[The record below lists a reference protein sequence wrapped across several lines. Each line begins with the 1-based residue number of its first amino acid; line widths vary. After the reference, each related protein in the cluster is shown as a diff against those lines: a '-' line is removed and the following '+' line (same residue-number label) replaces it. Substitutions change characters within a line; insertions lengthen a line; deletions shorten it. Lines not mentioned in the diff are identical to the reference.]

1 MSPPNKETRT
11 VPASPLMTVIVPA
24 YNAADC
30 LGRCLSSLIAAGAGD
45 ELQIVVVDDGSS
57 DDTGTLA
64 DTYADTHPMVQ
75 VIHQENKGHGG
86 AINTGIEA
94 AWGTWLK
101 VCDADDAIDP
111 GALRYL
117 LGTMRTWRE
126 EHTEPDLVV
135 TNFVY
140 VREGTP
146 AWYRLGHG
154 PARPGLRGLR
164 RSRHAVRFRRLLPRG
179 RRGGWEDVGRF
190 RPDQYLMMHSLAYR
204 RDVLERAAL
213 RLPEH
218 CFYVDNLFAFE
229 PLRHVHTLTYVDLDL
244 YYYTVGR
251 EGQSVADDV
260 IVSRLDQHDRVNA
273 LMLEAMPH
281 EGEVPAALLRYL
293 VHIYTMSAVVI
304 TTMALRSGTARNLAI
319 KDQLWARLDATRPD
333 VSRRVRATAMGR
345 LMTLPGRAGGWVP
358 VAGYQVARRVLALN

>member
-1 MSPPNKETRT
+1 MT
-11 VPASPLMTVIVPA
+11 ASPLITVVVPA
-24 YNAADC
+24 YNAEDC
-30 LGRCLSSLIAAGAGD
+30 LGRCLSSLVAADDGSGAL
-45 ELQIVVVDDGSS
+45 EIIVVDDGAT
-57 DDTGTLA
+57 DGTGALA
-64 DTYADTHPMVQ
+64 DAYAAAHTAIE

-86 AINTGIEA
+86 AINTGVA
-94 AWGTWLK
+94 ASRGTWLK

-111 GALRYL
+111 GALRTL
-117 LGTMRTWRE
+117 LAALRSWQRDGN
-126 EHTEPDLVV
+126 EPDLVV

-146 AWYRLGHG
+146 AWYRLSHG
-154 PARPGLRGLR
+154 PARRGPRGIRPG
-164 RSRHAVRFRRLLPRG
+164 RHVVRFRGLLPSG
-179 RRGGWEDVGRF
+179 RIGGWDDVGRF

-204 RDVLERAAL
+204 REVLQRSGM

-229 PLRHVHTLTYVDLDL
+229 PLRHVRTLTYLDLDL

-251 EGQSVADDV
+251 AGQSVADDV
-260 IVSRLDQHDRVNA
+260 IVARLDQHDRVNA

-281 EGEVPAALLRYL
+281 EGDVPNALLRYL

-304 TTMALRSGTARNLAI
+304 TTMALRSGTPRNIAI
-319 KDQLWARLDATRPD
+319 KQQLWERLDATRPD
-333 VSRRVRATAMGR
+333 VARRVRRSVMGR
-345 LMTLPGRAGGWVP
+345 LMTLPGRPGDWVP